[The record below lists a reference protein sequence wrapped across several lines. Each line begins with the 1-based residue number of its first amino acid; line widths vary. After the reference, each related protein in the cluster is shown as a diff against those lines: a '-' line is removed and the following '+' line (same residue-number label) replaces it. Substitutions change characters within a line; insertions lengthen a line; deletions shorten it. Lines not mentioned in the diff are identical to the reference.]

1 MKFYKMINGENFVG
15 IGTSLDLRRF
25 QLKHKIILVCDES
38 KAQYIQY
45 KDDLYRASWMVP
57 VNNDI
62 ANYTL
67 LDVIEIDKDEYTALQ
82 EAIDIGEDIEVSAEP
97 EVVVEEVIELLP
109 EEKVTIDYV
118 KGLKLKEMSNQCNK
132 IITAGFN
139 VVLSDGEAHHFDLT
153 LEDQL
158 NLFDAAASIE
168 KGEEAIPYHASGE
181 ICKFYSAEDMKLIID
196 AASNLKKYH
205 TTYFNSLKGYIN
217 SLMEVESVVAVVYG
231 EAIPDEYMSEVLK
244 SLL

>member
-62 ANYTL
+62 TSYTL
-67 LDVIEIDKDEYTALQ
+67 LDVIEIDKDEYTALN
-82 EAIDIGEDIEVSAEP
+82 EAIDVGKSIEVATEP

-118 KGLKLKEMSNQCNK
+118 RDLKLKEMSNQCNK
-132 IITAGFN
+132 IIVAGFN
-139 VVLSDGEAHHFDLT
+139 VTLSDGESHHFDLT

-168 KGEEAIPYHASGE
+168 KGETEIPYHASGE
-181 ICKFYSAEDMKLIID
+181 ICKFYGADDMKLIIE
-196 AASNLKKYH
+196 AASQLKQYH
-205 TTYFNSLKGYIN
+205 TTYFNSLKVYIN
-217 SLMEVESVVAVVYG
+217 SLTEVEDVVAIAYG
-231 EAIPDEYMSEVLK
+231 VAIPDEYMSEVLK